1 MSFDIAL
8 SGIQAINEALN
19 STSQNI
25 ANAGTYGY
33 KAQRANFSSLVSGE
47 LQTGVTIGS
56 VTQNISK
63 PGGVLSTGRS
73 LDAAIN
79 GGGFFIA
86 KAANSDV
93 PQYSRV
99 GIFETSKD
107 GYLVDT
113 QGNRVQGY
121 PINPLTSA
129 MGALGDLPIQTGAIP
144 AVASGKMT
152 YVGNMSA
159 DWTVPATW
167 GTVPV
172 TGTVPITPQNPPDP
186 STFNMSKATVIYDTL
201 GGKHTLTQYF
211 ARDTASPNTVN
222 VHYLLDGAELPD
234 KTPTVLKF
242 NTATGSLN
250 DVNGQPV
257 DPVTGAIAST
267 TTIDLTG
274 ITLANGANLT
284 KLTIDYDGST
294 GNSGEAT
301 TSANNAEGYASGT
314 YTSLALGND
323 GSLIAT
329 YSNGQKQTVGKLA
342 LATFVNEGA
351 LTTISGTSWTESLE
365 SGRPLVNAPGTGTG
379 GTITSS
385 SLEQSNVDITSEL
398 VGLMTSQR
406 NYQANSKVIQ
416 TESTMMQSLMQAI

>member
-8 SGIQAINEALN
+8 SGIQATNEALN

-47 LQTGVTIGS
+47 LQTGV
-56 VTQNISK
+56 
-63 PGGVLSTGRS
+63 
-73 LDAAIN
+73 
-79 GGGFFIA
+79 
-86 KAANSDV
+86 
-93 PQYSRV
+93 
-99 GIFETSKD
+99 
-107 GYLVDT
+107 
-113 QGNRVQGY
+113 
-121 PINPLTSA
+121 
-129 MGALGDLPIQTGAIP
+129 IP
-144 AVASGKMT
+144 ALASSNMT

-172 TGTVPITPQNPPDP
+172 TGTVPITPENPPDP

-211 ARDTASPNTVN
+211 SRDAASPNTVN
-222 VHYLLDGAELPD
+222 VRYLLDGAELPNNA
-234 KTPTVLKF
+234 PTTLAF
-242 NTATGSLN
+242 NPATGALGS
-250 DVNGQPV
+250 V
-257 DPVTGAIAST
+257 DGDAAITA

>member
-25 ANAGTYGY
+25 ANAGTFGY

-56 VTQNISK
+56 ITQNISK

-129 MGALGDLPIQTGAIP
+129 MGAVGDLPIQTGVIP
-144 AVASGKMT
+144 ALASSNMT

-159 DWTVPATW
+159 DWTIPAEW

-172 TGTVPITPQNPPDP
+172 TGNVPITPENPPDP

-211 ARDTASPNTVN
+211 SRSEASPNTVN
-222 VHYLLDGAELPD
+222 VRYLLDGAVVEVPSTTLTFD
-234 KTPTVLKF
+234 T
-242 NTATGSLN
+242 S
-250 DVNGQPV
+250 
-257 DPVTGAIAST
+257 TGALSGLNGAAPDAVPVITS

-274 ITLANGANLT
+274 IKLTNGANLT

-301 TSANNAEGYASGT
+301 TSTNNAEGYASGT
-314 YTSLALGND
+314 FTNLALGND
-323 GSLIAT
+323 GSVIAT

-365 SGRPLVNAPGTGTG
+365 SGRPLVNAPGMGTG

-416 TESTMMQSLMQAI
+416 TESSMMQSLMQAI

>member
-79 GGGFFIA
+79 GGGFFIS

-129 MGALGDLPIQTGAIP
+129 MGAVGDLPIQTGAIP

-159 DWTVPATW
+159 DWTVPAAW
-167 GTVPV
+167 PANS
-172 TGTVPITPQNPPDP
+172 ITPTTPPDP

-211 ARDTASPNTVN
+211 SRDDTLPNTVN
-222 VHYLLDGAELPD
+222 VNYLLDGAVVPGS
-234 KTPTVLKF
+234 TATVLKF
-242 NTATGSLN
+242 NPATGSLQSVN
-250 DVNGQPV
+250 DVPP
-257 DPVTGAIAST
+257 DATTGAIPST
-267 TTIDLTG
+267 ATVNLSG
-274 ITLANGANLT
+274 ITPLANGANLT
-284 KLTIDYDGST
+284 NLVIDYDGST

>member
-25 ANAGTYGY
+25 ANAGTFGY

-47 LQTGVTIGS
+47 LQTGVNIGS
-56 VTQNISK
+56 ITQNISK

-129 MGALGDLPIQTGAIP
+129 MGAVGDLPIQTGVIP
-144 AVASGKMT
+144 ALASSNMT

-172 TGTVPITPQNPPDP
+172 TGTVPITPENPPDP

-211 ARDTASPNTVN
+211 SRDAASPNTVN
-222 VHYLLDGAELPD
+222 VRYLLDGAELPNNA
-234 KTPTVLKF
+234 PTTLAF
-242 NTATGSLN
+242 NPATGALGS
-250 DVNGQPV
+250 V
-257 DPVTGAIAST
+257 DGDAAITA

-301 TSANNAEGYASGT
+301 TSTNNAEGYASGT
-314 YTSLALGND
+314 FTNLALGND
-323 GSLIAT
+323 GSVIAT

-365 SGRPLVNAPGTGTG
+365 SGRPLVNAPGMGTG

-416 TESTMMQSLMQAI
+416 TESSMMQSLMQAI

>member
-129 MGALGDLPIQTGAIP
+129 MGAVGDLPIQTGAIP

-211 ARDTASPNTVN
+211 ARDAASPNTVN
-222 VHYLLDGAELPD
+222 VRYLLDGAEIPN
-234 KTPTVLKF
+234 TPTTQLDF
-242 NTATGSLN
+242 NTTTGSLQK
-250 DVNGQPV
+250 VNT
-257 DPVTGAIAST
+257 DST
-267 TTIDLTG
+267 ITSATLNLTG
-274 ITLANGANLT
+274 ITLANGG
-284 KLTIDYDGST
+284 KLTNLVIDYDGST

>member
-79 GGGFFIA
+79 GGGFFIT
-86 KAANSDV
+86 KAADSDV

-129 MGALGDLPIQTGAIP
+129 MGAVGDLPIQTGAIP

-159 DWTVPATW
+159 DWTTPAAW
-167 GTVPV
+167 DPAV
-172 TGTVPITPQNPPDP
+172 ITPTAPPDP

-211 ARDTASPNTVN
+211 ARDTVSGSPNVVN
-222 VHYLLDGAELPD
+222 VHYLLDGAVVAG
-234 KTPTVLKF
+234 TPTALKF
-242 NTATGSLN
+242 NTATGSL
-250 DVNGQPV
+250 DSVNGQPA